1 MPISQ
6 TEVTGL
12 SSLIGSFDRAATALN
27 RLAGGIS
34 ALILVYIF
42 GHIIYEI
49 ILRSLFDSSTFV
61 LDEFVGYAVAAMTF
75 LSLGYA
81 LNAGSLIRVDLAV
94 SRLRGRAR
102 RWAEL
107 FCLAA
112 SFATSGYCAWWV
124 GRDALRNWTR
134 GSVSESIAEVP
145 LWLPV
150 GAVWLGL
157 VLLML
162 QLLACFLRVA
172 AGGEPIN
179 SDGAE

>member
-1 MPISQ
+1 MPTCQ
-6 TEVTGL
+6 TEAWRPAL
-12 SSLIGSFDRAATALN
+12 LLIDRVATTLN
-27 RLAGGIS
+27 RIAGGLAAI
-34 ALILVYIF
+34 ILVYIF
-42 GHIIYEI
+42 LHIIVEI
-49 ILRSLFDSSTFV
+49 VLRSFFNSSTFV

-81 LNAGSLIRVDLAV
+81 LNSGSLIRVDLMV
-94 SRLRGRAR
+94 GRLAGRPR

-107 FCLAA
+107 FCLAV
-112 SFATSGYCAWWV
+112 SFGISGFCAWWV

-157 VLLML
+157 VLLMI

-172 AGGEPIN
+172 MGGEPIQSN
-179 SDGAE
+179 GVE

>member
-1 MPISQ
+1 M
-6 TEVTGL
+6 L
-12 SSLIGSFDRAATALN
+12 LLIDRVATALN
-27 RLAGGIS
+27 RIAGGLAAI
-34 ALILVYIF
+34 ILVYIF
-42 GHIIYEI
+42 LHIIMEI
-49 ILRSLFDSSTFV
+49 VLRSFFSSSTFV

-81 LNAGSLIRVDLAV
+81 LNSGSLIRVDLV
-94 SRLRGRAR
+94 VGRLSGRPR
-102 RWAEL
+102 RWTEL
-107 FCLAA
+107 FCLASSIGIA
-112 SFATSGYCAWWV
+112 GYCAWWV

-157 VLLML
+157 ILLMV

-172 AGGEPIN
+172 MGGEPIQSN
-179 SDGAE
+179 GAE

>member
-6 TEVTGL
+6 TENGPAL
-12 SSLIGSFDRAATALN
+12 LGHFDRAATALN
-27 RLAGGIS
+27 RVAGGI
-34 ALILVYIF
+34 AAVILVYIF
-42 GHIIYEI
+42 GHIILEI
-49 ILRSLFDSSTFV
+49 VLRSFFRSSTFV

-81 LNAGSLIRVDLAV
+81 LNSGHLIRVDLAV
-94 SRLRGRAR
+94 GRLSGRPR

-112 SFATSGYCAWWV
+112 SFAMAGYCAWWV
-124 GRDALRNWTR
+124 GRDALRNFHR
-134 GSVSESIAEVP
+134 GAVSESIAEVP

-157 VLLML
+157 ILLML

-172 AGGEPIN
+172 AGGDVISSNGTE
-179 SDGAE
+179 

>member
-1 MPISQ
+1 MPTSQ
-6 TEVTGL
+6 TKSGL
-12 SSLIGSFDRAATALN
+12 IATVDWAITALN
-27 RLAGGIS
+27 RLAGGLAAI
-34 ALILVYIF
+34 ILVYIF
-42 GHIIYEI
+42 CHIIYEI
-49 ILRSLFDSSTFV
+49 VLRSAFNSSTFV

-81 LNAGSLIRVDLAV
+81 LNSGSLIRVDLAV
-94 SRLRGRAR
+94 GRLHGRPR

-112 SFATSGYCAWWV
+112 SFGMAAFCARWV
-124 GRDALRNWTR
+124 GRDALRNWNR

-145 LWLPV
+145 LWIPV

-162 QLLACFLRVA
+162 QFLACFLRVA
-172 AGGEPIN
+172 AGGDPIK
-179 SDGAE
+179 SDGTE